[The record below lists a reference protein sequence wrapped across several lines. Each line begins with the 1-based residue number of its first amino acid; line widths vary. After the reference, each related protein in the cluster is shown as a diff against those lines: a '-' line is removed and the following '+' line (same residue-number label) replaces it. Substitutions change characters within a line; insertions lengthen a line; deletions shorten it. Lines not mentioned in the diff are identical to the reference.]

1 MRKPLLIG
9 LAGVLGLTLWL
20 SSQEQDDDLEVVA
33 RPRPAAQGAGVPAPV
48 AASGAASS
56 AAPVVP
62 RAPSTTDARRTADP
76 NGWVRQALLDG
87 VQGWRLRRS
96 ESAALPPE
104 RPMTAAAPSAW
115 ASQQPPPP
123 PSPPKGDRLSEPV
136 APRFPHSWVGR
147 VNDDAVQR
155 AVLSGPVSTWVVRS
169 GDVIEGQWRI
179 DRIHDRTMTLT
190 YLPLQ
195 QSQTVS
201 MK

>member
-9 LAGVLGLTLWL
+9 LAGILGLTLWL
-20 SSQEQDDDLEVVA
+20 SSQEQDEALEVVA
-33 RPRPAAQGAGVPAPV
+33 RPRPAEGASGVPAP
-48 AASGAASS
+48 AASPHTEAGPM
-56 AAPVVP
+56 AAPDG
-62 RAPSTTDARRTADP
+62 AL
-76 NGWVRQALLDG
+76 RQALLGG
-87 VQGWRLRRS
+87 VQGWRLRRT

-123 PSPPKGDRLSEPV
+123 PSPPKGERLSEPV

-155 AVLSGPVSTWVVRS
+155 AVLSGPVSTWVVRQ

-179 DRIHDRTMTLT
+179 DRIQDRTMTLT
-190 YLPLQ
+190 YLPLA

>member
-1 MRKPLLIG
+1 MMRKPLLIG
-9 LAGVLGLTLWL
+9 LAGMLGLTLWL
-20 SSQEQDDDLEVVA
+20 SSQEQDEGVEVVA
-33 RPRPAAQGAGVPAPV
+33 RPRPAER
-48 AASGAASS
+48 ASGAS
-56 AAPVVP
+56 APAATES
-62 RAPSTTDARRTADP
+62 RHTADP
-76 NGWVRQALLDG
+76 NEWVRQALLDG
-87 VQGWRLRRS
+87 MQGWRLRRS

-104 RPMTAAAPSAW
+104 RPMTAAVPSAW

-123 PSPPKGDRLSEPV
+123 PLPAKGERLSDPV

-179 DRIHDRTMTLT
+179 DRIQDRTMTLT

>member
-20 SSQEQDDDLEVVA
+20 SSQDEGEGEIEVLN
-33 RPRPAAQGAGVPAPV
+33 RQGASAAAPPLADRALSPPGAAPAPV
-48 AASGAASS
+48 GRERELGHAAG
-56 AAPVVP
+56 
-62 RAPSTTDARRTADP
+62 T
-76 NGWVRQALLDG
+76 NGWIRQTMLEG
-87 VQGWRLRRS
+87 VQGWTRRRT
-96 ESAALPPE
+96 EAAVLPPE
-104 RPMTAAAPSAW
+104 RPMTSRSPSAW

-123 PSPPKGDRLSEPV
+123 PPLQSASSSAPV

-147 VNDDAVQR
+147 VNDDAAQR
-155 AVLSGPVSTWVVRS
+155 AVLAGAVNTWVVRA

-179 DRIHDRTMTLT
+179 DRIHERTMTLT
-190 YLPLQ
+190 YLPLA

>member
-20 SSQEQDDDLEVVA
+20 SSQDEGDGEIEVLTRQGA
-33 RPRPAAQGAGVPAPV
+33 PAAAPPPADAALSPPEAASAPV
-48 AASGAASS
+48 GRARQPGQAAS
-56 AAPVVP
+56 
-62 RAPSTTDARRTADP
+62 TD
-76 NGWVRQALLDG
+76 GWIRQAMLEG
-87 VQGWRLRRS
+87 VQGWRRRRT
-96 ESAALPPE
+96 EAAALPPE
-104 RPMTAAAPSAW
+104 RPMTSSAPSAW

-123 PSPPKGDRLSEPV
+123 PPPPKGASASALM
-136 APRFPHSWVGR
+136 APRFPHNWVGR

-155 AVLSGPVSTWVVRS
+155 AVLTGAVNTWVVRA

-179 DRIHDRTMTLT
+179 DRIQERTMTLT
-190 YLPLQ
+190 YLPLA

>member
-20 SSQEQDDDLEVVA
+20 SSQEADDGIEVMTRQGPPGSA
-33 RPRPAAQGAGVPAPV
+33 PASAPTPRERPAGNTADTSAWIRQAMLEGAQGWARRRTQ
-48 AASGAASS
+48 AAS
-56 AAPVVP
+56 
-62 RAPSTTDARRTADP
+62 
-76 NGWVRQALLDG
+76 
-87 VQGWRLRRS
+87 
-96 ESAALPPE
+96 LPPE
-104 RPMTAAAPSAW
+104 RPMTSSMPSAW
-115 ASQQPPPP
+115 SAQQLPPPP
-123 PSPPKGDRLSEPV
+123 PPPQGASSSAPV

-155 AVLSGPVSTWVVRS
+155 AVLAGTVNTWVVRA

-179 DRIHDRTMTLT
+179 DRIQERTMTLT
-190 YLPLQ
+190 YLPLA